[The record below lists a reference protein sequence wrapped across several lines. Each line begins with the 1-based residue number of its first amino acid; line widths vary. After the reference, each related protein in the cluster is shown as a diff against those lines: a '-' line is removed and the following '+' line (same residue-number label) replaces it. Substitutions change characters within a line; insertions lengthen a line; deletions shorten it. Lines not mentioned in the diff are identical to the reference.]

1 MWLCACVVALAKCGS
16 ARFVVGLFVLL
27 CFCCFVFITMYRAMK
42 GYGGTRRPQ
51 RRPFVKRS
59 PFQTGAL
66 VARSMGRAGRMR
78 SNFVKRGARMG
89 SSVVMQYAKS
99 ILNPSLVGGKVPD
112 DFVQPSA
119 AFQLEQ
125 EFIVNPLG
133 PQVVMALE
141 LGTLPSFGWYGN
153 VSTGTTPSSS
163 KTLLA
168 TLGDDFATSSGT
180 GAGAPGGGQTM
191 KYIGQSTDLTTL
203 LGLYKSC
210 RLVSAGIKVQYSGT
224 DSQNQGVLSIGYLNR
239 EWFSHGEEVA
249 AVANTGT
256 GASAKKTYLTAS
268 AAGSTT
274 NNYWSLTNADTLDKL
289 AQKIRTLPVN
299 AYGPAKDGCFGR
311 YFPLDSNDTEF
322 RQLAS
327 AAQVTST
334 YTDKPRYSESNRY
347 VYGNVGAVENV
358 NHPGN
363 TIDYGCF
370 IIVGESLANSG
381 GASFVVKVTCNY
393 EGQVR
398 DEALNLVSTK
408 PSPVQPGAMA
418 KASKIYGKSWQCKVG
433 AEVTIRSV

>member
-1 MWLCACVVALAKCGS
+1 MWLCACVVAYAKCGS
-16 ARFVVGLFVLL
+16 ARFVVVLFVV
-27 CFCCFVFITMYRAMK
+27 CFVCFGVFISMYRAMK
-42 GYGGTRRPQ
+42 GYGGRRRP
-51 RRPFVKRS
+51 RRAYAKRS
-59 PFQTGAL
+59 PFQAGAL
-66 VARSMGRAGRMR
+66 VARSISRGGRMR
-78 SNFVKRGARMG
+78 SNYVKKGTRMG
-89 SSVVMQYAKS
+89 SSVVMQYAKA

-133 PQVVMALE
+133 PQVAMALE

-153 VSTGTTPSSS
+153 VSTGSNTGSS
-163 KTLLA
+163 KTVLA
-168 TLGDDFATSSGT
+168 TLGDDFLTSSGT
-180 GAGAPGGGQTM
+180 GNGAPGGGQRM
-191 KYIGQSTDLTTL
+191 LYIGQSTDLTTL

-249 AVANTGT
+249 AVSNTGT
-256 GASAKKTYLTAS
+256 GSTARKTYLTAS
-268 AAGSTT
+268 AADSTT
-274 NNYWSLTNADTLDKL
+274 NNYWGLTNADTLDKL
-289 AQKIRTLPVN
+289 AQKIRTLPIN

-327 AAQVTST
+327 ATQVGTT
-334 YTDKPRYSESNRY
+334 YTNKPRYSESNRH

-363 TIDYGCF
+363 NIDYGCF
-370 IIVGESLANSG
+370 IIVGESLATSS

-433 AEVTIRSV
+433 ADVTVRSV